1 MFKALTLTHWL
12 TLHGIVTLAALL
24 WYVLATRVLRQ
35 RRNPSAAIAWIL
47 FILLVPYLALPVFLA
62 FGSRKTRQKRSE
74 NTASQTLECH
84 SASWAIGTI
93 LAQGIPAPAGC
104 HDLVVHADGREARL
118 RLLEIIE
125 QAQNSLALCTFIL
138 GRDDFG
144 TELVERLCT
153 KARNGV
159 RVRLLLDG
167 VGNLLGGRPSLPAL
181 LQAGAEYALFAPL
194 LQLRVPG
201 HTNMRQ
207 HRKLVIADAGLESAR
222 LWSGGRNFAAEYFE
236 GQPDVQPWRDLSF
249 DFRGTVIT
257 QAANVFERDWAFA
270 SSKPLNITAQT
281 PATLPHSNANDANDG
296 GSTQL
301 VASGPD
307 YMDDTVYNLVVTAA
321 YRADKRIVLVTPYFV
336 PDTSL
341 LMALCLA
348 ARRGIS
354 VDLLIP
360 ARSNHRLSDLA
371 RCRALRTLAQAGGKI
386 WLAPGM
392 LHAKLV
398 LIDETLALAGSAN
411 LDSRSL
417 FLNFELMFA
426 FHNPADIQRF
436 DAWFQL
442 ERIPAQRYQATTP
455 GFLRDLV
462 EGVLLS
468 LAFQI

>member
-1 MFKALTLTHWL
+1 M
-12 TLHGIVTLAALL
+12 
-24 WYVLATRVLRQ
+24 
-35 RRNPSAAIAWIL
+35 
-47 FILLVPYLALPVFLA
+47 
-62 FGSRKTRQKRSE
+62 
-74 NTASQTLECH
+74 LE
-84 SASWAIGTI
+84 
-93 LAQGIPAPAGC
+93 
-104 HDLVVHADGREARL
+104 
-118 RLLEIIE
+118 
-125 QAQNSLALCTFIL
+125 
-138 GRDDFG
+138 
-144 TELVERLCT
+144 
-153 KARNGV
+153 
-159 RVRLLLDG
+159 
-167 VGNLLGGRPSLPAL
+167 
-181 LQAGAEYALFAPL
+181 AGAEYALFAPL

-207 HRKLVIADAGLESAR
+207 HRKLLIADAGLESAR

-236 GQPDVQPWRDLSF
+236 GHPGVKPWRDLSF
-249 DFRGTVIT
+249 DLRGTVIT
-257 QAANVFERDWAFA
+257 QAATVFERDWAFA
-270 SSKPLNITAQT
+270 SGQPLNTAAQA
-281 PATLPHSNANDANDG
+281 PATLPHSNANDTADR
-296 GSTQL
+296 GSIQL

-341 LMALCLA
+341 LIALCLA
-348 ARRGIS
+348 ARRGVS

-386 WLAPGM
+386 WLAPDM

-426 FHNPADIQRF
+426 FHYSADIQRF

-442 ERIPAQRYQATTP
+442 ERIPAQPYQATAP